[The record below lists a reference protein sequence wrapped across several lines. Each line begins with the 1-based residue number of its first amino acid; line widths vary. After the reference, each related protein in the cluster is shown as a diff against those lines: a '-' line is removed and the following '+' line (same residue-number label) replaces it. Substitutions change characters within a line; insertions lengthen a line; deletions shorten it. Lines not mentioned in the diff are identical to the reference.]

1 MVLQRKPNRVVIP
14 RIARFAARTGNSDAR
29 LPVPI
34 DLRSC
39 ATQIAGWQPLPALPG
54 RKLFALQPQTDNFS
68 GIEIWQGASLL
79 YSDQCHAHDTG
90 RPAPIVSPFETSE
103 STMFLTW
110 RPCVVRPL
118 LTTASAVMG
127 EISSAGGTTSSAEG
141 PGTAEHRLLPSASER
156 AA

>member
-1 MVLQRKPNRVVIP
+1 LNHAEFAMYRCYLIRDG
-14 RIARFAARTGNSDAR
+14 RIARGDDFDVRTLWKAK
-29 LPVPI
+29 
-34 DLRSC
+34 
-39 ATQIAGWQPLPALPG
+39 ALG